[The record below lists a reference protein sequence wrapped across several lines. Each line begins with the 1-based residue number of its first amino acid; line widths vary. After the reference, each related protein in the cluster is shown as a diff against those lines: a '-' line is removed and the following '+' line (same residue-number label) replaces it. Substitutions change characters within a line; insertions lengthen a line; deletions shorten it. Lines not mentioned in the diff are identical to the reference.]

1 MIEANDSELD
11 NTNVN
16 SAPLPTPS
24 VKEAVTPVTVPPTE
38 PVILKELV
46 VNVWTPPTKPVL
58 PSILEEVAGLNDPEA
73 TLVTI
78 KEVPP
83 FWK

>member
-1 MIEANDSELD
+1 M
-11 NTNVN
+11 N
-16 SAPLPTPS
+16 SAPVPTPS
-24 VKEAVTPVTVPPTE
+24 VDDAVTPVTVPPTD
-38 PVILKELV
+38 PVALNAPV
-46 VNVWTPPTKPVL
+46 VNVWIPPTKPVL
-58 PSILEEVAGLNDPEA
+58 PSILDEEAGLNDPDA